1 MARRIAEATQKGF
14 VNGLGRV
21 RTDVP
26 RWRSIALTCLLLG
39 ACNPAADEAAMS
51 GYVEAELVYLAP
63 SIGGAL
69 QSVAVKRG
77 DRVARGDMLYV
88 LDARAE
94 TIGREAAQARSD
106 SAKAQERNLR
116 KGGRAIELQ
125 VIDQQL
131 AQAEATLAASDST
144 LQRNRR
150 LVEQGFLAPLRL
162 EELVAV
168 RDRDAARVR
177 ELRAQ
182 RVVVAEAA
190 RVDEIAAAAAQAR
203 AAQDEVALAGWRA
216 SQKEGEAP
224 ADARVFDV
232 MYRPGEWVSAGAPV
246 VALLPEGALKLR
258 FFVPETV
265 LPRAKVGGEVRVACD
280 GCPPGLTAR
289 ISWVSPQAEF
299 TPPVIYSNSSRSKL
313 VFMVE
318 AQPTDASALK
328 PGQPVDVRFAR
339 PPE

>member
-1 MARRIAEATQKGF
+1 MASQVAQAATGSAARARTAWDGDAVRR
-14 VNGLGRV
+14 
-21 RTDVP
+21 
-26 RWRSIALTCLLLG
+26 RSIALLCLALG
-39 ACNPAADEAAMS
+39 ACNQAADESLMS

-77 DRVARGDMLYV
+77 DRVARGDLLYV
-88 LDARAE
+88 LDAQAE
-94 TIGREAAQARSD
+94 TIGREAAQARSE

-116 KGGRAIELQ
+116 KGSRAIDLQ

-131 AQAEATLAASDST
+131 AQAQATLEASEST

-162 EELVAV
+162 EELVAA

-177 ELRAQ
+177 ELRAR
-182 RVVVAEAA
+182 RVVAAEAA
-190 RVDEIAAAAAQAR
+190 RVDEIAAAAAQSR

-216 SQKEGEAP
+216 KQKEGEAP

-246 VALLPEGALKLR
+246 VALLPDGALKLR
-258 FFVPETV
+258 FFVPETA
-265 LPRAKVGGEVRVACD
+265 LPRAKIGSEVRVACD

-289 ISWVSPQAEF
+289 IRWVSPQAEY

-328 PGQPVDVRFAR
+328 PGQPVDVRFASA
-339 PPE
+339 PE